1 LDESKCLR
9 EEWALKTLPRAVIL
23 KRFATDLRV
32 LLRAID
38 FGIGARKIA
47 LVARLTTVFPVSP
60 ALHGRQRR
68 GYNKSSHR
76 FSFCEH
82 SCAMENTPTE
92 KPNVVIVGAGFGG
105 LEAAKK
111 LACENVRVTVI
122 DRTNYHLFQPLLYQV
137 ATAALSPADI
147 AAPVRAVLSKWKNVE
162 VILAEVQSV
171 DVDAKKIKTTD
182 TEIGYDFLILATG
195 ARHSYFGHNEWE
207 KLAPGLKSLEDAI
220 ELRRRLLMAFEY
232 AEKVTDE
239 GARKAAMTFVIIG
252 GGPTG
257 VEMAGAIAEIARYTL
272 AKDFRHIDPSEARV
286 ILIEGD
292 PRLLAAFPEDL
303 SASALK
309 QLVDLGVEVRT
320 GTRATNLTEGGVQA
334 GNEFIPCRVKIW
346 AAGNNASFV
355 GKTLGT
361 PVDQVGRV
369 MVNGDLTIP
378 GHPEVQVIGDLA
390 NFSHQTGQ
398 PLPGVSP
405 VAMQQG
411 RHAARNILAMIE
423 GRRPQHFRYWDKGSM
438 ATIGRNKAVAD
449 LNLVHLSGL
458 PAWLVWLFVHIIF
471 LVGFRNR
478 LAVLFQWAWAYFTFN
493 KGARLITRNF
503 QAEQRPPA

>member
-1 LDESKCLR
+1 
-9 EEWALKTLPRAVIL
+9 
-23 KRFATDLRV
+23 
-32 LLRAID
+32 
-38 FGIGARKIA
+38 
-47 LVARLTTVFPVSP
+47 
-60 ALHGRQRR
+60 
-68 GYNKSSHR
+68 
-76 FSFCEH
+76 
-82 SCAMENTPTE
+82 MENTPEE
-92 KPNVVIVGAGFGG
+92 KPRVVIVGAGFGG

-111 LACENVRVTVI
+111 LAGQDVRVTVI

-147 AAPVRAVLSKWKNVE
+147 AAPVRAILGKCKNME
-162 VILAEVQSV
+162 VILAEVESV
-171 DVDAKKIKTTD
+171 DVEAKKVKTID
-182 TEIGYDFLILATG
+182 LEIPYDFLILATG

-232 AEKVTDE
+232 AEKITDE
-239 GARKAAMTFVIIG
+239 AARKAAMTFVIIG

-272 AKDFRHIDPSEARV
+272 AKDFRNIDPSQARV
-286 ILIEGD
+286 ILIEGE
-292 PRLLAAFPEDL
+292 PRLLASFPEDL
-303 SASALK
+303 SASAMK

-320 GTRATNLTEGGVQA
+320 SVRATNLTEA
-334 GNEFIPCRVKIW
+334 GLQVGDEFIPCRVKIW

-355 GKTLGT
+355 GKTLGV
-361 PVDQVGRV
+361 PIDRVGRV
-369 MVNGDLTIP
+369 VVNDDLTIP

-411 RHAARNILAMIE
+411 RHAARNILRMIKNRE
-423 GRRPQHFRYWDKGSM
+423 PRRFRYWNKGSM
-438 ATIGRNKAVAD
+438 ATIGRHRAVAD
-449 LNLVHLSGL
+449 LNFVHLSGL

-471 LVGFRNR
+471 LVSFRNR

-493 KGARLITRNF
+493 AGARLITRNF
-503 QAEQRPPA
+503 QSETRPPA

>member
-1 LDESKCLR
+1 
-9 EEWALKTLPRAVIL
+9 
-23 KRFATDLRV
+23 
-32 LLRAID
+32 
-38 FGIGARKIA
+38 
-47 LVARLTTVFPVSP
+47 
-60 ALHGRQRR
+60 
-68 GYNKSSHR
+68 
-76 FSFCEH
+76 
-82 SCAMENTPTE
+82 MENTPEE
-92 KPNVVIVGAGFGG
+92 KLQVVIVGGGFGG

-111 LACENVRVTVI
+111 LAGQDVRVIVI

-147 AAPVRAVLSKWKNVE
+147 AAPVRAILSRWNNME
-162 VILAEVQSV
+162 VILAEVELV
-171 DVDAKKIKTTD
+171 DIEAKKIKTTD
-182 TEIGYDFLILATG
+182 LEIPYDFLILATG

-232 AEKVTDE
+232 AEKITDDA
-239 GARKAAMTFVIIG
+239 ARKAAMTFVIIG

-257 VEMAGAIAEIARYTL
+257 VEMAE
-272 AKDFRHIDPSEARV
+272 KDCRHIDPSQARV
-286 ILIEGD
+286 ILIEGE
-292 PRLLAAFPEDL
+292 PRLLASFPEDL
-303 SASALK
+303 SASARK

-320 GTRATNLTEGGVQA
+320 SVCATNLTETGLQIGD
-334 GNEFIPCRVKIW
+334 EFIPCRVKIW

-355 GKTLGT
+355 GKTLGV
-361 PVDQVGRV
+361 PIDRVGRV
-369 MVNGDLTIP
+369 MVNDDLTIP

-411 RHAARNILAMIE
+411 RHAAKNILRMIKQRE
-423 GRRPQHFRYWDKGSM
+423 PQRFRYWDKGSM

-449 LNLVHLSGL
+449 LNFVHLSGL

-478 LAVLFQWAWAYFTFN
+478 LAVLFQWGWAYFTFN
-493 KGARLITRNF
+493 AGARLITRNF
-503 QAEQRPPA
+503 QSETRPPA